1 MSQEALSSSSLET
14 LQQIV
19 LSFTHVSVKYSVCVC
34 VWVCVCV
41 CVCVCS
47 RLNGGCDGVVFSA
60 DVLSDQLPW
69 KKKTLSRLSSSSSEV
84 WKPAGDNLLFFLF
97 FLSLPH
103 PLPIF
108 PSVLLHPLNYFFFSL
123 PAHIRHKFR
132 LTSLVAVKSV
142 IFLFCRLLLSAQGG
156 SLFPPRSGPPLLWL
170 LQIFSS
176 SVIYLFSIFFPGES
190 IFLLLLC
197 MQRMNNSWWGFPS
210 LFLPRGKATGAKR
223 LIGSQQLT
231 FPRQIKHSPPISGG
245 WSNMA
250 RWGAGERRL
259 HSEDS
264 AHSGGLSSDLLSQ
277 MP

>member
-1 MSQEALSSSSLET
+1 M
-14 LQQIV
+14 V
-19 LSFTHVSVKYSVCVC
+19 LYFPLTFCRI
-34 VWVCVCV
+34 
-41 CVCVCS
+41 S
-47 RLNGGCDGVVFSA
+47 RRG
-60 DVLSDQLPW
+60 
-69 KKKTLSRLSSSSSEV
+69 KKTLSRLSSSSSEV

-97 FLSLPH
+97 FLSLSH

-123 PAHIRHKFR
+123 PARIRHKFR

-142 IFLFCRLLLSAQGG
+142 IFFFAVYFCRLEEEVFFLLALVLHYCDFRKFSHHP
-156 SLFPPRSGPPLLWL
+156 LF
-170 LQIFSS
+170 
-176 SVIYLFSIFFPGES
+176 IYFQSFILERS

-245 WSNMA
+245 WSNTA

-277 MP
+277 IKNCRKHKNTQTETRKLWIYSLL